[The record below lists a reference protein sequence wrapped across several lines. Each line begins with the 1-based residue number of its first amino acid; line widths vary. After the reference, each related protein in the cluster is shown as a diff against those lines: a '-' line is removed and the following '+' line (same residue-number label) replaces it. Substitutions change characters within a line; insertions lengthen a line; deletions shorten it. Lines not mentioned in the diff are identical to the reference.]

1 MCVVALGFKQASR
14 SPVLSGDDSVI
25 RQAGLN
31 TQEWWENGGFQTGQC
46 VACGKETLK
55 ILFRK
60 AAVPIFVC
68 SELCLQKYFK
78 PIGGVDVPRKLAQS
92 ESWLD

>member
-1 MCVVALGFKQASR
+1 M
-14 SPVLSGDDSVI
+14 
-25 RQAGLN
+25 
-31 TQEWWENGGFQTGQC
+31 GQC

-68 SELCLQKYFK
+68 SEICLQKYFK
-78 PIGGVDVPRKLAQS
+78 PIGGVDVPQKLAQS
-92 ESWLD
+92 ESWLV

>member
-1 MCVVALGFKQASR
+1 M
-14 SPVLSGDDSVI
+14 
-25 RQAGLN
+25 
-31 TQEWWENGGFQTGQC
+31 GQC

-68 SELCLQKYFK
+68 SEDCLQKYFQ
-78 PIGGVDVPRKLAQS
+78 PIGGADVPKKLAQS

>member
-1 MCVVALGFKQASR
+1 MCVVTLGLKHPARKEQYQDWR
-14 SPVLSGDDSVI
+14 I
-25 RQAGLN
+25 QM
-31 TQEWWENGGFQTGQC
+31 GQC

-68 SELCLQKYFK
+68 SEACLQKYFK
-78 PIGGVDVPRKLAQS
+78 PIGGVDVPQKLAQS